1 MANRIAVV
9 GGGVIGLS
17 TAVRLAEAGLPVTLL
32 TGQPAERT
40 TSNVAAAYWAPYWI
54 GDYDHHWAEAT
65 LRELQH
71 LATIPGTG
79 VTLEP
84 AEEWL
89 DDVGSCELDEE
100 LEQAYWWRHLPGLQW
115 QRMAVDPPRKMNLPG
130 RDEPILF
137 TEKVGFETAVA
148 RMPDY
153 LAFLKNRFMSM
164 SASRFEN
171 RWVDSIAGLLENY
184 ENVVHCTGWQAVY
197 MVPEERKGAQPMR
210 LLAGHVARVPLI
222 AGHPLVSLH
231 RGPFRNTSLY
241 IVPRRGSEQDMIC
254 GGTAI
259 ETEPPDNR
267 DVQLE
272 GDGEICR
279 SIMERCRAFEPRL
292 NNVDVYEDLLGLRP
306 VRHAVR
312 LEHDAANPRIIHNYG
327 HGGAGL
333 TLSWGSADRVLQ
345 MISNSNTSVS

>member
-1 MANRIAVV
+1 MV

-32 TGQPAERT
+32 SGQPAERT

-54 GDYDHHWAEAT
+54 GDYDHRWAEVT

-89 DDVGSCELDEE
+89 DELGSRELDEE
-100 LEQAYWWRHLPGLQW
+100 LEQAYWWRQLPGLRW
-115 QRMAVDPPRKMNLPG
+115 KRMAVDPPRKMVLTNP
-130 RDEPILF
+130 EQAIVF
-137 TEKVGFETAVA
+137 IEKVAFETAVA

-153 LAFLKNRFMSM
+153 LAYLKNRFMSM
-164 SASRFEN
+164 SSSRFEI
-171 RWVDSIAGLLENY
+171 RWVDSLEDLLKNY
-184 ENVVHCTGWQAVY
+184 EIVVHCTGWQAIFT
-197 MVPEERKGAQPMR
+197 VPEERHGPQPMR
-210 LLAGHVARVPLI
+210 LLAGHVSRVPLI

-259 ETEPPDNR
+259 ETVPPDDR
-267 DVQLE
+267 DVDLR
-272 GDGEICR
+272 GDAEICKK
-279 SIMERCRAFEPRL
+279 IMERCRGFEPRL
-292 NNVDVYEDLLGLRP
+292 NNIQVYEDLLGLRP
-306 VRHAVR
+306 VRHCVR
-312 LEHDAANPRIIHNYG
+312 LECDPGNPRIIHNYG

-333 TLSWGSADRVLQ
+333 TLSWGSADRVLELLTLD
-345 MISNSNTSVS
+345 SKSVH